1 MHYLSKVILRTL
13 ILSAVAQVVPLAQVL
28 PIAPVALAQAPDPA
42 YEPLARAYEQLGTHS
57 YDAAI
62 SNFQKAIELA
72 PKRASI
78 RKDLAY
84 TYLKVGENELAREQ
98 FRAAMDLEPAD
109 FQVAMEFAFLAYETK
124 LQAEARRIFDRI
136 RKTGNLTAEQ
146 AFQNIDAPLAAG
158 IERWKSAIAM
168 GADNFS
174 AHFELATLAE
184 RRDELALA
192 AEHFEK
198 AWRLLPDRRS
208 VLVDLGRV
216 WKAMGRGEDAT
227 AALLAASR
235 GGEPRAAELARE
247 LLPDRYPFVPEFQAA
262 LQLDPDNIE
271 LRRELA
277 YLLLRMERQTEAEEQ
292 FRAITEA
299 APDDMLANTQL
310 GFLLNGSGARDAAMP
325 LFERVLAGPDEDLAN
340 RVRAVLRMPQVL
352 RVRPSPQP
360 ASIDA
365 KVMAERSLK
374 AGYMKDALKYL
385 QVAHEADPGDFD
397 VMLKLG
403 WAYNV
408 MHQDRLALP
417 WFDLARRSPDP
428 QVASEATGAWR
439 NLESAARPFHTTVWI
454 YPLFS
459 TRWHDLF
466 GYSQI
471 KTEFRAGSFLLPYL
485 SIRFIGDTR
494 ETVGIG
500 TPDPQYLS
508 ESSFIAGGG
517 VRTVPWHGL
526 TGWFEAGSAMSYLTG
541 HMLPDYRGGASGQ
554 WHKLPESAGWF
565 VDTSLDALFISRFDD
580 DFLVYG
586 QSRLG
591 YALSRY
597 TQLYWNANITGDIK
611 RQYWADFVETGP
623 GIRLSSSFLPR
634 SMWISFNFLRGAYL
648 TNTGNPRRPNFND
661 LRLGLWYAYTSH

>member
-1 MHYLSKVILRTL
+1 M
-13 ILSAVAQVVPLAQVL
+13 AF
-28 PIAPVALAQAPDPA
+28 AQAPDPA
-42 YEPLARAYEQLGTHS
+42 YEPLTRAYEQLRAHS
-57 YDAAI
+57 YDDAI
-62 SNFQKAIELA
+62 ANFQKAIELA
-72 PKRASI
+72 PPRASI
-78 RKDLAY
+78 HKDLAY
-84 TYLKVGENELAREQ
+84 AYLKVGENELAREQ

-109 FQVAMEFAFLAYETK
+109 AQVAMEFAFLAYETK

-136 RKTGNLTAEQ
+136 RKTGNATAEQ
-146 AFQNIDAPLAAG
+146 AFRNIDAPLAAG
-158 IERWKSAIAM
+158 IQRWKSAIAM

-184 RRDELALA
+184 QRDELALA

-198 AWRLLPDRRS
+198 AWRLLPDRRT

-216 WKAMGRGEDAT
+216 WKALGRSEEAT

-247 LLPDRYPFVPEFQAA
+247 LLPGRYPFVPEFQAA
-262 LQLDPDNIE
+262 LQLDPANVE

-299 APDDMLANTQL
+299 APDDMLAATQL
-310 GFLLNGSGARDAAMP
+310 GFLLYGRGALDAAMP
-325 LFERVLAGPDEDLAN
+325 LFQRVLAGPDEDLAN
-340 RVRAVLRMPQVL
+340 RVRAVLRLPQVM
-352 RVRPSPQP
+352 RARSSPQP

-365 KVMAERSLK
+365 KVMAERSMK
-374 AGYMKDALKYL
+374 AGYMRDALKYL

-408 MHQDRLALP
+408 MRQDGLALP
-417 WFDLARRSPDP
+417 WFNLARRSPDP
-428 QVASEATGAWR
+428 QVASEAALAWR
-439 NLESAARPFHTTVWI
+439 SLDSAARLFHITAWI

-459 TRWHDLF
+459 TRWHDF
-466 GYSQI
+466 FSYAQV
-471 KTEFRAGSFLLPYL
+471 KTELRTNSFLHPYL
-485 SIRFIGDTR
+485 SVRFIGDTR
-494 ETVGIG
+494 QTIGIG
-500 TPDPQYLS
+500 TADPQSLS
-508 ESSFIAGGG
+508 ESSFIAGAG
-517 VRTVPWHGL
+517 VRTAPWHGL
-526 TGWFEAGSAMSYLTG
+526 TGWFEAGSAMSYITG

-580 DFLVYG
+580 DFLVYS

-591 YALSRY
+591 YARSRY
-597 TQLYWNANITGDIK
+597 IQLYWNANITGDVK

-623 GIRLSSSFLPR
+623 GIRLSAAFLPR
-634 SMWISFNFLRGAYL
+634 PLWISFNFLRGAYL
-648 TNTGNPRRPNFND
+648 TNTANPRRPNFTD
-661 LRLGLWYAYTSH
+661 FRLGLWYAYTTH